1 MTGHAEAAGKP
12 LPVAKAPGGQ
22 HTTEVRLHTFAEKHA
37 AERAVR
43 RVAGVRGIALELD
56 VKLALAHK
64 RSDSE
69 IAQAATSALRWNSSV
84 PDGSMKVEVE
94 EGRVT
99 LTAEVTWGYQLR
111 PAGPVVKPY
120 KKRPLAHVPYS

>member
-1 MTGHAEAAGKP
+1 MRKNTLRNAQC
-12 LPVAKAPGGQ
+12 VAS
-22 HTTEVRLHTFAEKHA
+22 R
-37 AERAVR
+37 
-43 RVAGVRGIALELD
+43 GVRGIALELD

-120 KKRPLAHVPYS
+120 KKRPLALVPYS